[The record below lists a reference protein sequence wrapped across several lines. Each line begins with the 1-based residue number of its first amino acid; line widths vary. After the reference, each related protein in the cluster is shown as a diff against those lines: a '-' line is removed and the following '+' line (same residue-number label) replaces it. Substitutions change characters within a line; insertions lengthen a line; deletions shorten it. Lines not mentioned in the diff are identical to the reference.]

1 VTNIAKYLT
10 AGAVA
15 AGLLAPGASAGAV
28 SHPKAVKSC
37 AAAERPR
44 LVATMHPYGR
54 GVTV

>member
-54 GVTV
+54 GLTV